1 MLLSRAE
8 QEQRRQDVTRGFET
22 MNMDTTGK
30 QRVVIVGAGLA
41 GGNAAVTLREEGW
54 RGRIVLLSAEPGIP
68 FGRPPL
74 SKTYLRGEEDL
85 TDWYVQPA
93 DWYGEHD
100 VELRAGSIVRRV
112 DTALKQLRLASG
124 ETVDYDKLVLCTGGR
139 NRTFAVPG
147 ATLPGV
153 YQLRT
158 VAECDAIRQVAKPG
172 ARAVVVGMGFIGSEV
187 AASLR
192 QMGLEVT
199 AVLPGAAPLATVLG
213 NEVAAVLAALHRE
226 HGVHLVTNDQ
236 VIGLEGG
243 TRVERVLT
251 AKGARLACDLVV
263 VGIGI
268 APATDALAG
277 SGIALDNGI
286 LVNARCQTSVPDVF
300 AAGDVANLLHP
311 VFGRVRVE
319 HFNNAEKQG
328 RAVARAVLGTLQ
340 AYEYIYSFWSDQY
353 EHKLEYV
360 GFARSWE
367 RIVLRGSSDS
377 RKFLAFY
384 LTQGILQAVFG
395 LNRGGDPELESDAE
409 LRVCQDLIRGR
420 TRLSEAALADDRV
433 DLRSLNPDAQ

>member
-1 MLLSRAE
+1 MNANATRE
-8 QEQRRQDVTRGFET
+8 QV
-22 MNMDTTGK
+22 
-30 QRVVIVGAGLA
+30 VVIVGAGLA

-54 RGRIVLLSAEPGIP
+54 RGRIVLLGTEPGIP

-85 TDWYVQPA
+85 SAWYVKPA
-93 DWYGEHD
+93 DWYGDHD
-100 VELRAGSIVRRV
+100 VELRTGPTVRQV
-112 DTALKQLRLASG
+112 DTALKQLRLESG
-124 ETVDYDKLVLCTGGR
+124 AAVDYDKLVLCTGGR
-139 NRTFAVPG
+139 NRRFTVPG
-147 ATLPGV
+147 ASLAGV

-158 VAECDAIRQVAKPG
+158 VAECNAIRQVAQPG
-172 ARAVVVGMGFIGSEV
+172 ARAVLVGMGFIGAEV

-199 AVLPGAAPLATVLG
+199 VVLPGAAPLATVVG
-213 NEVAAVLAALHRE
+213 NEIAAVLAAIHRE
-226 HGVHLVTNDQ
+226 HGVHLVTNDH
-236 VIGLEGG
+236 VIGVEGG
-243 TRVERVLT
+243 SRVERVLT
-251 AKGARLACDLVV
+251 AKGAQLACDLVV

-268 APATDALAG
+268 APDVDALAG

-286 LVNARCQTSVPDVF
+286 LVNAQCQTSVPDVF

-328 RAVARAVLGTLQ
+328 RAVAHAVLGTLQ

-360 GFARSWE
+360 GFARRWE
-367 RIVLRGSSDS
+367 RIVLRGSYDR

-384 LTQGILQAVFG
+384 LTQGILQAAFG
-395 LNRGGDPELESDAE
+395 LNRGGDPELEADAE
-409 LRVCQDLIRGR
+409 LRACQDLIRGR
-420 TRLSEAALADDRV
+420 IRLSETALADDRV
-433 DLRSLNPDAQ
+433 DLRSLNIAPR

>member
-1 MLLSRAE
+1 
-8 QEQRRQDVTRGFET
+8 
-22 MNMDTTGK
+22 MNMDTTGE
-30 QRVVIVGAGLA
+30 QMVVIVGAGLA

-54 RGRIVLLSAEPGIP
+54 RGRIVLLSAEPAIP

-85 TDWYVQPA
+85 TAWYVKPA
-93 DWYGEHD
+93 DWYGYHD
-100 VELRAGSIVRRV
+100 VELRTGSIVRQV

-124 ETVDYDKLVLCTGGR
+124 ETVAYDKLVLCTGGR
-139 NRTFAVPG
+139 NRTFTVPG

-192 QMGLEVT
+192 QMGLEVS
-199 AVLPGAAPLATVLG
+199 
-213 NEVAAVLAALHRE
+213 AVLAAIHRE
-226 HGVHLVTNDQ
+226 HGVHLVTNDE
-236 VIGLEGG
+236 VISFEGG
-243 TRVERVLT
+243 DRVERVVT
-251 AKGARLACDLVV
+251 AKGAQLACDLVV
-263 VGIGI
+263 VGVGI
-268 APATDALAG
+268 APTVDALAG
-277 SGIALDNGI
+277 SAIALDNGI

-367 RIVLRGSSDS
+367 RIVLRGSSGS

-395 LNRGGDPELESDAE
+395 LNRGGDPELEADAE

-420 TRLSEAALADDRV
+420 NRLSESALADDRV
-433 DLRSLNPDAQ
+433 DLRSLNPAPRS

>member
-1 MLLSRAE
+1 MNLNATSE
-8 QEQRRQDVTRGFET
+8 QI
-22 MNMDTTGK
+22 
-30 QRVVIVGAGLA
+30 VVIVGAGLA

-54 RGRIVLLSAEPGIP
+54 RGRIVLLCAEPGIP

-85 TDWYVQPA
+85 AAWYVKPA
-93 DWYGEHD
+93 GWYGDHD
-100 VELRAGSIVRRV
+100 SELRTGSTVRQV

-124 ETVDYDKLVLCTGGR
+124 ETVDYDKLILCTGGR
-139 NRTFAVPG
+139 NRNLAVPG

-158 VAECDAIRQVAKPG
+158 VAECDAIRQVAQPG
-172 ARAVVVGMGFIGSEV
+172 ARAVVVGMGFIGAEV

-213 NEVAAVLAALHRE
+213 NE
-226 HGVHLVTNDQ
+226 
-236 VIGLEGG
+236 GG

-263 VGIGI
+263 VGVGI
-268 APATDALAG
+268 APAVDALAG
-277 SGIALDNGI
+277 STIALDNGI
-286 LVNARCQTSVPDVF
+286 LVNAQCQTSVPDVF

-328 RAVARAVLGTLQ
+328 RAVARAVLGNLQ

-367 RIVLRGSSDS
+367 RIVLRGSYES
-377 RKFLAFY
+377 RKFMAFY
-384 LTQGILQAVFG
+384 LTQGILQAAFG
-395 LNRGGDPELESDAE
+395 LNRGGDPELEADAE
-409 LRVCQDLIRGR
+409 LHACQDLIRGR
-420 TRLSEAALADDRV
+420 IRLSETALADDSV
-433 DLRSLNPDAQ
+433 DLWSLNPAPL